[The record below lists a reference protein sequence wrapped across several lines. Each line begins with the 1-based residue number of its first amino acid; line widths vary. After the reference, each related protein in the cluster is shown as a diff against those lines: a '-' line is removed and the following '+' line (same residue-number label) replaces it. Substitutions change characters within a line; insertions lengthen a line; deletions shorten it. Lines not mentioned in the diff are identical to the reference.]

1 VGTPANARVGEFIA
15 HPFALFASDLPHMPR
30 LPEPELKKY
39 MDKCLFLQLNANR
52 KVVGVLRGYDAFMN
66 VILESAEE
74 ECPSTKARTPIGT
87 CVIRGN
93 NIEVME
99 PLELI
104 L

>member
-1 VGTPANARVGEFIA
+1 
-15 HPFALFASDLPHMPR
+15 MPR

-39 MDKCLFLQLNANR
+39 MDKRLFLQLNASR
-52 KVVGVLRGYDAFMN
+52 RVVGILRGYDAFMN

-74 ECPSTKARTPIGT
+74 ECLPSNTRIPIGT

-99 PLELI
+99 PLERI